1 MSSCSHCKEQTH
13 RTSHCP
19 QLYDAL
25 KEGFFTGGG
34 SHSHSNSDDDEK
46 AQPNLGIH
54 HINGS
59 HCNWIPLL
67 YCYFQDKA
75 HKMPLTPV

>member
-19 QLYDAL
+19 QLHDAL

-34 SHSHSNSDDDEK
+34 SGGGSHSHDDDDEK
-46 AQPNLGIH
+46 AQSNLG
-54 HINGS
+54 INGS